1 MSPSITADWVGG
13 MTDNTV
19 LADLQSLV
27 GADVALAPTDTLL
40 DKHTR
45 DFCVTGSRDV
55 GVQAFVFPRST
66 EQVSKVLRY
75 CNERGIA
82 VQPQGG
88 LTGLAGGAVPVG
100 PCIILGLERMRTVRE
115 LDSAAGT
122 ITVDAGVTMETV
134 QKTAEAADLF
144 FPLDLGGRGSC
155 QVGGN
160 VSTNAGGNRVL
171 RYGMARDLVLGVEA
185 VLADG
190 TVIDALRKV
199 IKNNSGYDVRQLFI
213 GAEGTLG
220 IITGVVLRLFP
231 KPKSACTGIC
241 AVQDYAGV
249 LELLRRARSGFGSL
263 LSAFEVMWPDFYQLG
278 TVALGR
284 KPPLE
289 LGHGVYVLIETL
301 GTDPE
306 ADQARY
312 ENVIG
317 EALEAGVVK
326 DAIIAQSQRE
336 ATELW
341 AVRDSPGEWQKGA
354 HWPQLG
360 FDVSVPTGE
369 IGPLADEIGAE
380 LKRRWPELVAV
391 FFGHVADGNLHVSV
405 RMSGHN
411 IPELDIENAVY
422 GIVAKRRGSISAEHG
437 IGSLKIPFLHFS
449 RSEGEI
455 ALMRA
460 IKQAMDPKGILNPGK
475 VLPAVGSSGGH

>member
-1 MSPSITADWVGG
+1 
-13 MTDNTV
+13 MTDGKV
-19 LADLQSLV
+19 LADLAALV
-27 GADVALAPTDTLL
+27 GADVALAPTATLL
-40 DKHTR
+40 EKHTR
-45 DFCVTGSRDV
+45 DFCVTGANDV
-55 GVQAFVFPRST
+55 GVRALVFPRT
-66 EQVSKVLRY
+66 TAQVAAVLAY
-75 CNERGIA
+75 CNAHGIA

-88 LTGLAGGAVPVG
+88 LTGLAGGSVPVG
-100 PCIILGLERMRTVRE
+100 PCVILCMERMRSIRE
-115 LDSAAGT
+115 LDTTAGT
-122 ITVDAGVTMETV
+122 ITVDAGVTMEAV
-134 QKTAEAADLF
+134 QKAADAAELF
-144 FPLDLGGRGSC
+144 FPLDLGGRGTC
-155 QVGGN
+155 QIGGN
-160 VSTNAGGNRVL
+160 ISTNAGGNRVL

-199 IKNNSGYDVRQLFI
+199 IKNNSGYDIRQLFI

-220 IITGVVLRLFP
+220 IVTGVVLRLFP
-231 KPKSACTGIC
+231 KPQSTCTGIC
-241 AVQDYAGV
+241 AVDDYAGV
-249 LELLRRARSGFGSL
+249 LELLKRVRRGFGAL
-263 LSAFEVMWPDFYQLG
+263 LSAYEVMWPDFYRLG
-278 TVALGR
+278 TVELGR

-312 ENVIG
+312 ETVIG
-317 EALEAGVVK
+317 EAIEAGIVK
-326 DAIIAQSQRE
+326 DAIIALSQRE

-341 AVRDSPGEWQKGA
+341 AVRDSPGEWSKGA

-369 IGPLADEIGAE
+369 IGPLAEEIGAE
-380 LKRRWPELVAV
+380 LKRRWPQLVAV

-405 RMSGHN
+405 RMSGHDV
-411 IPELDIENAVY
+411 PELAIENAVY
-422 GIVAKRRGSISAEHG
+422 GIVAQRRGSISAEHG

-449 RSEGEI
+449 RSEAEI

-475 VLPAVGSSGGH
+475 LFAAAGSDSH

>member
-1 MSPSITADWVGG
+1 
-13 MTDNTV
+13 MTESKV
-19 LADLQSLV
+19 LQDLVALV
-27 GADVALAPTDTLL
+27 GADVALAPSATLL
-40 DKHTR
+40 EKHTS
-45 DFCVTGSRDV
+45 DYCVQGRRDV
-55 GVQAFVFPRST
+55 GVMALVFPRST
-66 EQVSKVLRY
+66 EQVSQVLRY
-75 CNERGIA
+75 CNDHGIG

-100 PCIILGLERMRTVRE
+100 PCVVVALDRMRAIKEIDV
-115 LDSAAGT
+115 AAGT
-122 ITVDAGVTMETV
+122 ITVEAGVTMEAV
-134 QKTAEAADLF
+134 QKAADAAELF
-144 FPLDLGGRGSC
+144 YPLDLGGRGSC
-155 QVGGN
+155 QIGGN

-199 IKNNSGYDVRQLFI
+199 IKNNSGYDLRQLFI

-220 IITGVVLRLFP
+220 IVTQIVLRLFP
-231 KPKSACTGIC
+231 KPRSNCTGIC

-249 LELLRRARSGFGSL
+249 LELLRRARAGFGSL
-263 LSAFEVMWPDFYQLG
+263 LSAYEVMWPDFYHMG
-278 TVALGR
+278 TVGLGR

-289 LGHGVYVLIETL
+289 LGHGAYVLIETL

-306 ADQARY
+306 SDQARY
-312 ENVIG
+312 ESVIG
-317 EALEAGVVK
+317 EAIEAGVVQ

-341 AVRDSPGEWQKGA
+341 AVRDSPGEWSKGI

-380 LKRRWPELVAV
+380 LKRRWPELVSV

-405 RMSGHN
+405 RMSGHS
-411 IPELDIENAVY
+411 IPELDIEDAVY

-449 RSEGEI
+449 RSEAEI

-460 IKQAMDPKGILNPGK
+460 IKQAMDPKGIMNPGK
-475 VLPAVGSSGGH
+475 LFASGPAKH